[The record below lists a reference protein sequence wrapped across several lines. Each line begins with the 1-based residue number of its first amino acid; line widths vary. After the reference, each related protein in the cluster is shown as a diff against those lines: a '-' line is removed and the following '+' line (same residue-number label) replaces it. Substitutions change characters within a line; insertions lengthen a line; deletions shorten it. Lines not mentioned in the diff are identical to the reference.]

1 MNGYHGMAC
10 RSTEETL
17 DFSELLPPREMQ
29 SLLLFCFVECWDRA
43 YTTVRII
50 PGLLLRGPRS
60 PHPHAYFGHL
70 HQKQPLKLQPP

>member
-29 SLLLFCFVECWDRA
+29 SPLLFCFVECWDRA
-43 YTTVRII
+43 YTGVD
-50 PGLLLRGPRS
+50 
-60 PHPHAYFGHL
+60 
-70 HQKQPLKLQPP
+70 